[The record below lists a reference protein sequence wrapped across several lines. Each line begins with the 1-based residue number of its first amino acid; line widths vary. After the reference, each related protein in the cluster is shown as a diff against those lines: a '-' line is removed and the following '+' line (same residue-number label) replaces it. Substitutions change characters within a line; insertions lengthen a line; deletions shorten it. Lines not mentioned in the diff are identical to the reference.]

1 MIGTLVTISIFLAG
15 QVIVGIVWGVRL
27 EGKVNLQ
34 EQRTTDLKELINTR
48 FDSTDERLKR
58 IERAMNGSLRNDGH
72 H

>member
-1 MIGTLVTISIFLAG
+1 MLGALISISIFLAG

-48 FDSTDERLKR
+48 FDGTDERLKR
-58 IERAMNGSLRNDGH
+58 IERAMNGKLRHD
-72 H
+72 